1 MSPARRR
8 RRLLIVLLV
17 LDSLLALAAVGFA
30 EREPLVSLMLLAP
43 FLPLVAATLFVLER
57 EENAP

>member
-17 LDSLLALAAVGFA
+17 LDALLALAAVGFA
-30 EREPLVSLMLLAP
+30 EREPLVSLVLLVP